1 MIATPDTMR
10 PTLLGQLK
18 VAGAI
23 LGGVVV
29 LLGGVYGMYYVS
41 VGRPLLAGDHDHD
54 FGSVVLEGTGSTF
67 EHTFDLANRT
77 RRTVTIQEI
86 KTSCGCTV
94 AAPSR
99 TTLEPGETVQ
109 ITATLSLR
117 HDGRKVTN
125 IFLNCGDD
133 GIDVLRLEAGA
144 RYKQR
149 LVVPS
154 EFAVLQQGVVVE
166 RAIQYHDYDSNDT
179 PPAPRITAPGGVT
192 ATFTEWRQTRRR
204 QPSQTRS
211 ARWFGRLRIEQVA
224 EILPPNAALLI
235 RVGDDQE
242 VKVPLFAKA
251 SAPRQGSGVGS
262 AATRPQEK

>member
-1 MIATPDTMR
+1 MTVTPDSTR

-18 VAGAI
+18 VAGVI
-23 LGGVVV
+23 LGGIVV

-54 FGSVVLEGTGSTF
+54 FGSVVLAGNGSTF
-67 EHTFDLANRT
+67 EHTFDLTNRT
-77 RRTVTIQEI
+77 RQTVRIQEI

-99 TTLEPGETVQ
+99 TMLEPGETVK

-125 IFLNCGDD
+125 VFLNCGDD
-133 GIDVLRLEAGA
+133 GVDVLRLEAAA

-179 PPAPRITAPGGVT
+179 PPAPRITAPEGVT
-192 ATFTEWRQTRRR
+192 VTFTEWRQTRRR

-211 ARWFGRLRIEQVA
+211 ARWSGRLQIEQVA
-224 EILPPNAALLI
+224 EILPANAALLV

-251 SAPRQGSGVGS
+251 GARRLGSGVGS

>member
-1 MIATPDTMR
+1 MTATPDSTR

-23 LGGVVV
+23 LGGIVV
-29 LLGGVYGMYYVS
+29 LLGGAYGMYYVS
-41 VGRPLLAGDHDHD
+41 VGRPLLTGDHEHD
-54 FGSVVLEGTGSTF
+54 FGSVVLAGNSSSF

-77 RRTVTIQEI
+77 RRTVHIQEI

-99 TTLEPGETVQ
+99 TKLEPGDTVQ

-117 HDGRKVTN
+117 HDGRKVTKV
-125 IFLNCGDD
+125 FLNCGDD
-133 GIDVLRLEAGA
+133 GIDVLRLEAAA

-149 LVVPS
+149 LVVPAD
-154 EFAVLQQGVVVE
+154 FAVLQQGVVVE
-166 RAIQYHDYDSNDT
+166 RAIQYHDYDSDET
-179 PPAPRITAPGGVT
+179 PPAPRITAPGGVK
-192 ATFTEWRQTRRR
+192 ATFTQWRQLRRR
-204 QPSQTRS
+204 QPSQSRS

-224 EILPPNAALLI
+224 EILTPNAALLV

-242 VKVPLFAKA
+242 VTVPLFAKA
-251 SAPRQGSGVGS
+251 SAPRQGSRVGS
-262 AATRPQEK
+262 AATRPQEE